1 VAKATTTNFYLFD
14 ERVNPMTLHT
24 DNSTMELSASE
35 RHKILVEWNN
45 TQADYPKDKCIH
57 QLFEAQVERT
67 PKAIAVV
74 FEDQQLT
81 YEELNR
87 RANQLA
93 HHLQSLGVSPEV
105 LVGICVERSLE
116 MVVGLLAILK
126 AGGAYVPLSP
136 NYPKERLAFM
146 LADAGVPVL
155 LTQEKLKEELPE
167 HQAQVV
173 CLETDWGSFSERNP
187 VSEVSSKNLAYVIY
201 TSGSTGNPKGVQIS
215 HLSLL
220 NFLISMQKQPG
231 LTSDDVL
238 LAITTV
244 SFDIAALEI
253 YLPLIVGAKI
263 VLASRVEATEGLR
276 LLEKLKHDG
285 ITVMQAT
292 PATWHLLLTT
302 GWESTRK
309 LKILCGGEALPREL
323 AMQLLEKGQTL
334 WNLYGPTETTIW
346 STMAQ
351 VLATTSSVVSI
362 GQPIANTQIYILDQH
377 LQPVSIE
384 VLGELHLG
392 GMGLARGYLNR
403 PDLTAEKFLPNPFS
417 EEPGSRLYKT
427 GDLARYLPDGKIE
440 YLGRIDNQVK
450 IRGFRIELGEIEA
463 VLVQHPD
470 VQEAVVLAREDEQ
483 GEPRLVAYVV
493 SDLIPTRI
501 PYQAECLVKYEDQIV
516 PLQTADICTAGALL
530 EGRMSFEKGKEI
542 SLHVQLPGESKPCW
556 LKGRVAYSRAS
567 TAGIDF
573 KLTPDEQVMMANGV
587 RYELE
592 NKGFLEFLHYSLRDK
607 LRNALSDK
615 LPDYMVP
622 SDFVLLMSLPLTPN
636 GKIDRRAL
644 SQLSIKRFQL
654 PDNRFVAPK
663 RSTEALLAGI
673 WASVLGVERVGV
685 HDNFFELGG
694 HSLLISKVISRLQET
709 LKVELPML
717 SLFDSPTIA
726 ELAQHLETSLRQ
738 KPNLQQA
745 PAIQPISRQQNLP
758 LSYFQEQLC
767 LAREDEQGEPRL
779 VAYVVSDLIPTR
791 IPYQAECLVKYED
804 QIVPLQTADICTA
817 GALLEGRMSFEKGKE
832 ISLHVQLPGESKPCW
847 LKGRVAYSRAST
859 AGIDFKLTPDEQV
872 MMANGVRYELENKGF
887 LEFLHYSLRDKLR
900 NALSDKLPDY
910 MVPSDFVLLMSLPLT
925 PNGKIDRR
933 ALSQL
938 SIKRFQLPDNRFVA
952 PKRSTEALL
961 AGIWASVLGVERV
974 GVHDNFFELGGHSL
988 LISKVISRLQE
999 TLKVELPMLSLFDSP
1014 TIAEL
1019 AQHLETSLRQ
1029 KPNLQQAPAIQPISR
1044 QQNLPLSY
1052 FQEQLWFL
1060 AQLNPNVPVYNES
1073 ASIHINSTLNVSAL
1087 ENSLNEIL
1095 KRHEALRTNFVSVS
1109 GQPVQMIMRPPTF
1122 KLPVVDI
1129 RNLPLEQRQVKARQ
1143 LATEEAKR
1151 IFDLTQDIL
1160 WRAILVRLSE
1170 GQYRL
1175 FLTLHHIIIDGVSLA
1190 IFLTE
1195 LAVLYKAFFT
1205 GQPSPLPELPI
1216 QYADFA
1222 SWQRQHLSAEIVDSQ
1237 LSYWKTRLGDSLPV
1251 LQLPTDHPRPVT
1263 PTFRGA
1269 KQYLVLSKNL
1279 TEELKTLS
1287 QQQGVTLFMTLLAA
1301 FKTLLYRYTGQDDI
1315 VVGTVAAVRNRP
1327 ELEPLMGYLLNT
1339 LVLRTSVSGR
1349 PTFQQFLARVR
1360 DVTLGAMAHKDLP
1373 FEKLVEAVL
1382 SSRDIGQNP
1391 LFQVAF
1397 SLDPSMPEI
1406 ELGWTLTQSD
1416 IDNGTA
1422 KFELYLG
1429 LEEKPEGLIGRIEYR
1444 TDLFDAPTI
1453 ERMIGHFQT
1462 LLEGIVA
1469 NPLERISELPL
1480 LTETE
1485 RHQLLVDWNDTQT
1498 DYPKD
1503 KCLHQLFEEQV
1514 EQTPNH
1520 VAVVF
1525 EDQQLTYRE
1534 LNRKANQLAHYL
1546 QTLGVKPEVLV
1557 GIGVERSIAMVIGL
1571 LGILKAGG
1579 AYLPLDPA
1587 YPKARLAFMLEEAQ
1601 VPVLLTQSSLKQ
1613 KLPETKAQIVCLDVE
1628 AKTLSQFAQENVVS
1642 GVAPENL
1649 AYVIYTSGSTGNPKG
1664 VAIEHRNVVALLKWS
1679 KTIFTLEP
1687 VSGTL
1692 VSTSLNF
1699 DVSVFEL
1706 FVPLSRGGKL
1716 ILVENILSLSRLSET
1731 AGVIMVNTVPSA
1743 MKELLKIK
1751 GIPASVRVIN
1761 LAGEP
1766 FSTQLVQ
1773 ELYQLS
1779 SLQQVF
1785 NIYGPTEYTVYATFT
1800 GLSQSAEKKLTIGR
1814 PISNAQTYIL
1824 AHNLQPVPIGV
1835 PGELH
1840 LGGAGLARGYLN
1852 RPDLTAEKFLNNP
1865 FSEEPGSRLY
1875 KTGDLARYLSDGNIE
1890 YLGRID
1896 NQVKIRGFRIE
1907 LGEIETRLAQHAE
1920 VQEVA
1925 VIARE
1930 EPLGDKRLVAYFV
1943 PNPPT
1948 QGPTASSLRHFL
1960 KNKLPDYMIPSAFVM
1975 LEAMP
1980 LTQNGKRDRRALSQR
1995 EVDSYQLSDKTF
2007 VAPRDALELQLA
2019 QIWEAVLDVY
2029 PVGVQDNFFE
2039 LGGHSLL
2046 AVRLMAEIQQQFAK
2060 TLSLAT
2066 LFQGATLEQLAKIIR
2081 QQTTDSQAWS
2091 PLVAIQP
2098 HGSKRPFFCMPGSGG
2113 NVIYFYHLA
2122 RHLGTERPFYALQ
2135 ARGLD
2140 GESAP
2145 LSCVE
2150 DIAAYYLEAIRTVQ
2164 PQGPYLLGGHSFG
2177 ALVAFEMAQQLQQ
2190 QGQTVALLAI
2200 LDLPALRPERSPIE
2214 LDWNEAKWM
2223 ATIASI
2229 LESLS
2234 GKTLGLCEADFQ
2246 ALDTDAQLERLSVRL
2261 EKVKLLPVE
2270 AGINYVRR
2278 IVQVI
2283 KADEIAF
2290 LRYVPP
2296 ADYPNRITLFK
2307 TGDVYQDDL
2316 GILAEIPDDPAWG
2329 WGRLS
2334 TEPVEVFRVPGNHTT
2349 MLTEPHV
2356 PVLAEKLKECLE
2368 KI

>member
-201 TSGSTGNPKGVQIS
+201 TSGSTGNPKGVQIT

-392 GMGLARGYLNR
+392 GVGLARGYLNR

-427 GDLARYLPDGKIE
+427 GDLARYLPDGQIE

-470 VQEAVVLAREDEQ
+470 VQEAVVLAREDE
-483 GEPRLVAYVV
+483 P
-493 SDLIPTRI
+493 
-501 PYQAECLVKYEDQIV
+501 
-516 PLQTADICTAGALL
+516 
-530 EGRMSFEKGKEI
+530 
-542 SLHVQLPGESKPCW
+542 
-556 LKGRVAYSRAS
+556 
-567 TAGIDF
+567 
-573 KLTPDEQVMMANGV
+573 
-587 RYELE
+587 
-592 NKGFLEFLHYSLRDK
+592 
-607 LRNALSDK
+607 
-615 LPDYMVP
+615 
-622 SDFVLLMSLPLTPN
+622 
-636 GKIDRRAL
+636 
-644 SQLSIKRFQL
+644 
-654 PDNRFVAPK
+654 
-663 RSTEALLAGI
+663 
-673 WASVLGVERVGV
+673 
-685 HDNFFELGG
+685 
-694 HSLLISKVISRLQET
+694 
-709 LKVELPML
+709 
-717 SLFDSPTIA
+717 
-726 ELAQHLETSLRQ
+726 
-738 KPNLQQA
+738 
-745 PAIQPISRQQNLP
+745 
-758 LSYFQEQLC
+758 
-767 LAREDEQGEPRL
+767 GEPRL

-1251 LQLPTDHPRPVT
+1251 LQLLTDHPRPVT

>member
-1 VAKATTTNFYLFD
+1 
-14 ERVNPMTLHT
+14 MTLHT

-470 VQEAVVLAREDEQ
+470 VQEAVV
-483 GEPRLVAYVV
+483 
-493 SDLIPTRI
+493 
-501 PYQAECLVKYEDQIV
+501 
-516 PLQTADICTAGALL
+516 
-530 EGRMSFEKGKEI
+530 
-542 SLHVQLPGESKPCW
+542 
-556 LKGRVAYSRAS
+556 
-567 TAGIDF
+567 
-573 KLTPDEQVMMANGV
+573 
-587 RYELE
+587 
-592 NKGFLEFLHYSLRDK
+592 
-607 LRNALSDK
+607 
-615 LPDYMVP
+615 
-622 SDFVLLMSLPLTPN
+622 
-636 GKIDRRAL
+636 
-644 SQLSIKRFQL
+644 
-654 PDNRFVAPK
+654 
-663 RSTEALLAGI
+663 
-673 WASVLGVERVGV
+673 
-685 HDNFFELGG
+685 
-694 HSLLISKVISRLQET
+694 
-709 LKVELPML
+709 
-717 SLFDSPTIA
+717 
-726 ELAQHLETSLRQ
+726 
-738 KPNLQQA
+738 
-745 PAIQPISRQQNLP
+745 
-758 LSYFQEQLC
+758 

>member
-392 GMGLARGYLNR
+392 GVGLARGYLNR

-427 GDLARYLPDGKIE
+427 GDLARYLPDGQIE

-470 VQEAVVLAREDEQ
+470 VQEAVVLAREDEP

-501 PYQAECLVKYEDQIV
+501 PYQAECLVKYEDQ
-516 PLQTADICTAGALL
+516 T
-530 EGRMSFEKGKEI
+530 
-542 SLHVQLPGESKPCW
+542 
-556 LKGRVAYSRAS
+556 
-567 TAGIDF
+567 
-573 KLTPDEQVMMANGV
+573 
-587 RYELE
+587 
-592 NKGFLEFLHYSLRDK
+592 
-607 LRNALSDK
+607 
-615 LPDYMVP
+615 
-622 SDFVLLMSLPLTPN
+622 
-636 GKIDRRAL
+636 
-644 SQLSIKRFQL
+644 
-654 PDNRFVAPK
+654 
-663 RSTEALLAGI
+663 
-673 WASVLGVERVGV
+673 
-685 HDNFFELGG
+685 
-694 HSLLISKVISRLQET
+694 
-709 LKVELPML
+709 
-717 SLFDSPTIA
+717 
-726 ELAQHLETSLRQ
+726 
-738 KPNLQQA
+738 
-745 PAIQPISRQQNLP
+745 
-758 LSYFQEQLC
+758 
-767 LAREDEQGEPRL
+767 
-779 VAYVVSDLIPTR
+779 
-791 IPYQAECLVKYED
+791 
-804 QIVPLQTADICTA
+804 VPLQTADICTA

-1251 LQLPTDHPRPVT
+1251 LQLLTDHPRPVT

-1269 KQYLVLSKNL
+1269 KQYLVLSKSL
-1279 TEELKTLS
+1279 TEALKMLS
-1287 QQQGVTLFMTLLAA
+1287 QQEGVTLFMTLLAA
-1301 FKTLLYRYTGQDDI
+1301 FKTLLSRYTGQDDI